1 MRRPKLS
8 TRKLSAWKKKKIQGV
23 QLKSVPYFN
32 MSNLITKIYNM
43 LYYTTN
49 MYLQLVL
56 EMMSIHFNVLA
67 LLLALVCRDQ
77 RIHHKLNFYL

>member
-1 MRRPKLS
+1 
-8 TRKLSAWKKKKIQGV
+8 
-23 QLKSVPYFN
+23 